1 MRCFSYQELEKRS
14 NQLAHRLRKLGVGP
28 DVIVGICLERV
39 VELGVAYLG
48 VLKAGG
54 AWLAIDPAVPES
66 RISFMLQDAGATVVV
81 IQEKLRPLFASCRAH
96 IVLVDSDWED
106 ITKENVE
113 KPGHICDSENLA
125 YVLYTS
131 GSTGIPKGVQITHRA
146 AVNTLL
152 FMVRQPGLG
161 RNDTVLSLTSVSFDM
176 FVVDIYLPLIV
187 GAKLVFGTRE
197 VARDGYALRE
207 ALGQSGATLFQG
219 TPATWQLLVTAS
231 NDHLGPLKLLS
242 AGDVLPCE
250 ITAKLMERGCSVWNL
265 YGTTETAV
273 YTCLYEATPE
283 SIQSDSLRRGWLG
296 TGRPIANTQVH
307 IVNADLQLLPVG
319 VPGEIVICGDGPAR
333 GYLNR
338 PELTAERFV
347 PDPFSKIPGAR
358 MYRPGDQGCRL
369 PNGELEFIG
378 RLDHQVK
385 IRGFRVEP
393 GETETILNEHS
404 AVHHAAVIACE
415 HGAHREK
422 ILAAYVVPMKD
433 ATCTIA
439 ELRSYLSVR
448 VPAQQVPTAFIFM
461 DALPL
466 TSSGKINRRALPAP
480 DQYRPA
486 EVESY
491 VAPRNT
497 IEEKVVEVWQEVLR
511 RKPIGV
517 FDNFF
522 DLGGHSLLAT
532 QIVARLRVIF
542 QVELPLPALFD
553 TPTVAGL
560 SGILKSLCSTQED
573 EELADVLEELER
585 LSDEEVRTR
594 LSSPFPAFNA
604 KTINVPV
611 PAKES
616 TGEHHSGQD

>member
-1 MRCFSYQELEKRS
+1 
-14 NQLAHRLRKLGVGP
+14 
-28 DVIVGICLERV
+28 
-39 VELGVAYLG
+39 
-48 VLKAGG
+48 
-54 AWLAIDPAVPES
+54 
-66 RISFMLQDAGATVVV
+66 
-81 IQEKLRPLFASCRAH
+81 
-96 IVLVDSDWED
+96 
-106 ITKENVE
+106 
-113 KPGHICDSENLA
+113 
-125 YVLYTS
+125 
-131 GSTGIPKGVQITHRA
+131 
-146 AVNTLL
+146 
-152 FMVRQPGLG
+152 
-161 RNDTVLSLTSVSFDM
+161 
-176 FVVDIYLPLIV
+176 
-187 GAKLVFGTRE
+187 
-197 VARDGYALRE
+197 
-207 ALGQSGATLFQG
+207 
-219 TPATWQLLVTAS
+219 
-231 NDHLGPLKLLS
+231 
-242 AGDVLPCE
+242 
-250 ITAKLMERGCSVWNL
+250 MERGCSVWNL

-283 SIQSDSLRRGWLG
+283 SVQSDSLRRGWLG

-307 IVNADLQLLPVG
+307 IVNTDLQLLPVG

-358 MYRPGDQGCRL
+358 MYRAGDQGCRL

-393 GETETILNEHS
+393 GETEAILNEHS
-404 AVHHAAVIACE
+404 AVHHAAVIARE
-415 HGAHREK
+415 HGAQREK
-422 ILAAYVVPMKD
+422 ILAAYVVPVKD
-433 ATCTIA
+433 ANCTVA

-448 VPAQQVPTAFIFM
+448 VPAQQIPTAFIFM

-486 EVESY
+486 MVESY

-522 DLGGHSLLAT
+522 ELGGHSLLAT
-532 QIVARLRVIF
+532 QIVARLRLIF
-542 QVELPLPALFD
+542 QVELPLPALFE

-560 SGILKSLCSTQED
+560 SGTLKSLCSSQED

-585 LSDEEVRTR
+585 LSDEEVRIR
-594 LSSPFPAFNA
+594 LSSPFPAFNTKA
-604 KTINVPV
+604 INIPV

-616 TGEHHSGQD
+616 TGEHHRGQD